1 MEQVSPDQGLFKPV
15 PPGSEGAAL
24 IETLSILKTV
34 NQQFFDQAS
43 QLIQELD
50 SSLVQLGTEIHT
62 QENERRQLS
71 TLIEVSKAINSTL
84 DLDEVLN
91 LVIDMFISTS
101 RAERGFL
108 MLRETDSGQ
117 LVFKVARNMD
127 RETIAGPAFEISRSI
142 VDRVATDGSPILTTN
157 ASADPRFRAQASV
170 ISYSLRSILCVPLIV
185 KGQTSGVVYVDNRI
199 RTGIFSQKE
208 LEFLVALA
216 NQAAIAI
223 ENARLFASLK
233 QKVMEIT
240 EMKNYMEH
248 TFASI
253 ASGVVTVDAKGT
265 VTTFNRAAERIFRFS
280 AGEVIGRPYQVVLG
294 ALHEN
299 QLSGYIARLTGDE
312 TDQITCDIE
321 PYLPTR
327 GQVSLILR
335 LSTLR
340 NAAGEPIGV
349 AIVIDDLTERKRLE
363 AERLIQEQEKR
374 RIKELFARYVA
385 PTVVERLLSDPKRIA
400 LGGER
405 HLVTVLFADIRGFT
419 ALAELMPAERLVVLL
434 NGYLSLAARAVL
446 KYEGTLD
453 KFLGDAAMGVFNA
466 PLPQPDHALLAA
478 KAALTLREEI
488 TAYHES
494 LPEEYRLGF
503 SVGINSGEVIV
514 GNVGTPEVMNYTVI
528 GDAVNLAKRLQEA
541 AQPGQI
547 LLSSDTYRLVDKSV
561 QAKALT
567 PLTVKGRSTPV
578 QVYELI
584 GLLP

>member
-1 MEQVSPDQGLFKPV
+1 MEQVSPGQGLFEPV
-15 PPGSEGAAL
+15 PRGSEGAAL
-24 IETLSILKTV
+24 IETLSILKKV
-34 NQQFFDQAS
+34 NQQFDQAC

-50 SSLVQLGTEIHT
+50 SSLAQLGTEIHT

-84 DLDEVLN
+84 DLEEVLN

-142 VDRVATDGSPILTTN
+142 VDRVATAGSPISTTN

-199 RTGIFSQKE
+199 RTGIFSQKD

-223 ENARLFASLK
+223 ENARLFASIK

-265 VTTFNRAAERIFRFS
+265 VTTFNRAAERIFRLS
-280 AGEVIGRPYQVVLG
+280 AGEVIGRPYQVALG
-294 ALHEN
+294 ALDEN
-299 QLSGYIARLTGDE
+299 QLSGYIERLTKDE

-321 PYLPTR
+321 PYLPAR
-327 GQVSLILR
+327 GQVSLVLR
-335 LSTLR
+335 LSALR
-340 NAAGEPIGV
+340 DAAGEPIGV

-363 AERLIQEQEKR
+363 AEKLIQEQEKR

-385 PTVVERLLSDPKRIA
+385 PTVVERLLSDPKRVT

-419 ALAELMPAERLVVLL
+419 ALAERMPAERLVVLL
-434 NGYLSLAARAVL
+434 NGYLSLAARAIL

-478 KAALTLREEI
+478 KAAITLREEI
-488 TAYHES
+488 AAYHES
-494 LPEEYRLGF
+494 LPEGYRLGF
-503 SVGINSGEVIV
+503 SVGINTGEVIV

-547 LLSSDTYRLVDKSV
+547 LLSSDTYRLIETSV
-561 QAKALT
+561 QA
-567 PLTVKGRSTPV
+567 
-578 QVYELI
+578 
-584 GLLP
+584 

>member
-24 IETLSILKTV
+24 IETISILKKV
-34 NQQFFDQAS
+34 NQQFDQAS

-50 SSLVQLGTEIHT
+50 SSLGQLGTELHT

-71 TLIEVSKAINSTL
+71 TLIEISKAINSTL
-84 DLDEVLN
+84 DLEEVLN
-91 LVIDMFISTS
+91 LVIDMFILTS

-142 VDRVATDGSPILTTN
+142 VDRVATDGSPVLTTN

-185 KGQTSGVVYVDNRI
+185 KGHTSGVVYVDNRI
-199 RTGIFSQKE
+199 RTGIFSQKD

-294 ALHEN
+294 ALDEN

-321 PYLPTR
+321 LYLPTR
-327 GQVSLILR
+327 GQVSLVLR
-335 LSTLR
+335 LSALR

-385 PTVVERLLSDPKRIA
+385 PTVVERLLSDPKRIT

-419 ALAELMPAERLVVLL
+419 ALAERMPAERLVVLL

-453 KFLGDAAMGVFNA
+453 KFLGDAAMGIFNA

-503 SVGINSGEVIV
+503 SVGINTGEVIV

-547 LLSSDTYRLVDKSV
+547 LLSSDTYRLIDKSV
-561 QAKALT
+561 QTKALT
-567 PLTVKGRSTPV
+567 PLTVKGKSTPV

-584 GLLP
+584 GLWP

>member
-1 MEQVSPDQGLFKPV
+1 MEQVSPGQGLFEPV
-15 PPGSEGAAL
+15 TRGSEGAAL
-24 IETLSILKTV
+24 IETLSILKKV
-34 NQQFFDQAS
+34 NQQFDQAC

-50 SSLVQLGTEIHT
+50 SSLAQLGTEIHT

-84 DLDEVLN
+84 DLEEVLN

-142 VDRVATDGSPILTTN
+142 VDRVATAGSPISTTN

-199 RTGIFSQKE
+199 RTGIFSQKD

-223 ENARLFASLK
+223 ENARLFASIK

-265 VTTFNRAAERIFRFS
+265 VTTFNRAAERIFRLS
-280 AGEVIGRPYQVVLG
+280 AGEVIGRPYQVALG
-294 ALHEN
+294 ALDEN
-299 QLSGYIARLTGDE
+299 QLSGYIERLTKDE

-321 PYLPTR
+321 PYLPAR
-327 GQVSLILR
+327 GQVSLVLR
-335 LSTLR
+335 LSALR
-340 NAAGEPIGV
+340 DAAGEPIGV

-363 AERLIQEQEKR
+363 AEKLIQEQEKR

-385 PTVVERLLSDPKRIA
+385 PTVVERLLSDPKRVT

-419 ALAELMPAERLVVLL
+419 ALAERMPAERLVVLL
-434 NGYLSLAARAVL
+434 NGYLSLAARAIL

-478 KAALTLREEI
+478 KAAITLREEI
-488 TAYHES
+488 AAYHES
-494 LPEEYRLGF
+494 LPEGYRLGF
-503 SVGINSGEVIV
+503 SVGINTGEVIV

-547 LLSSDTYRLVDKSV
+547 LLSSDTYRLIETSV

-567 PLTVKGRSTPV
+567 PLAVKGKSTPV

-584 GLLP
+584 GL

>member
-84 DLDEVLN
+84 DLEEVLN

-142 VDRVATDGSPILTTN
+142 VDRVATDGSPVLTTN

-419 ALAELMPAERLVVLL
+419 ALAERMPAERLVVLL

-466 PLPQPDHALLAA
+466 PLPQPDHALL
-478 KAALTLREEI
+478 
-488 TAYHES
+488 
-494 LPEEYRLGF
+494 
-503 SVGINSGEVIV
+503 
-514 GNVGTPEVMNYTVI
+514 
-528 GDAVNLAKRLQEA
+528 
-541 AQPGQI
+541 
-547 LLSSDTYRLVDKSV
+547 
-561 QAKALT
+561 
-567 PLTVKGRSTPV
+567 
-578 QVYELI
+578 
-584 GLLP
+584 

>member
-1 MEQVSPDQGLFKPV
+1 MEQVSPGQGLFEPV

-24 IETLSILKTV
+24 IETLSILKKV
-34 NQQFFDQAS
+34 NQQFDQAC

-50 SSLVQLGTEIHT
+50 SSLAQLGTEIHT

-84 DLDEVLN
+84 DLEEVLN

-142 VDRVATDGSPILTTN
+142 VDRVATAGSPISTTN

-199 RTGIFSQKE
+199 RTGIFSQKD

-223 ENARLFASLK
+223 ENARLFASIK

-265 VTTFNRAAERIFRFS
+265 VTTFNRAAERIFRLS
-280 AGEVIGRPYQVVLG
+280 AGEAIGRPYQVALG
-294 ALHEN
+294 ALDEN
-299 QLSGYIARLTGDE
+299 QLSGYIERLTKDE

-321 PYLPTR
+321 AYLPAR
-327 GQVSLILR
+327 GQVSLVLR
-335 LSTLR
+335 LSALR
-340 NAAGEPIGV
+340 DAAGEPIGV

-363 AERLIQEQEKR
+363 AEKLIQEQEKR

-385 PTVVERLLSDPKRIA
+385 PTVVERLLSDPKRVT

-419 ALAELMPAERLVVLL
+419 ALAERMPAERLVVLL
-434 NGYLSLAARAVL
+434 NGYLSLAARAIL

-478 KAALTLREEI
+478 KAAITLREEI
-488 TAYHES
+488 AAYHES
-494 LPEEYRLGF
+494 LPEGYRLGF
-503 SVGINSGEVIV
+503 SVGINTGEVIV

-547 LLSSDTYRLVDKSV
+547 LLSSDTYRLIETSV

-567 PLTVKGRSTPV
+567 PLAVKGKSTPV

-584 GLLP
+584 GL